1 MAISFPSPLSKP
13 ERLTMITP
21 LHSPRRDPPS
31 KKRRVEGHALLFSI
45 RKKVRWLVLHQVYE
59 GKGGVDLFS
68 PEGKGGA
75 TVTSLPSSLWV

>member
-45 RKKVRWLVLHQVYE
+45 RKKVRWLVLHQLYK
-59 GKGGVDLFS
+59 GKSRPLLPRRDGGCH
-68 PEGKGGA
+68 GH
-75 TVTSLPSSLWV
+75 LPPFFPLGVR